1 MIKKVLLSVVAVLIA
16 IQFIHPKKNEST
28 GLSENDISKLYA
40 VPESVQTILAKA
52 CYDCHSNNTVY
63 PWYNSIQPIAWML
76 NNHIKKGKRYLNF
89 SEFASYKISSQYKKL
104 EQCKEQ
110 LKENEMPLA
119 SYTWIH
125 RNAILT
131 VEEKAAITDWCDKI
145 RDSIKTKY
153 PADSLILPKRR

>member
-1 MIKKVLLSVVAVLIA
+1 
-16 IQFIHPKKNEST
+16 
-28 GLSENDISKLYA
+28 
-40 VPESVQTILAKA
+40 
-52 CYDCHSNNTVY
+52 
-63 PWYNSIQPIAWML
+63 ML